1 MSASASYSQQRLEEE
16 IKALRHRLESAEEM
30 RRAILQDEV
39 DAFVVGRNEE
49 ERQVLLLGTASASY
63 GPLVA
68 RMQQGVV
75 TASHEGEILH
85 ANEPFA
91 ALLGEPLPRLFR
103 ASLHTYTAPP
113 YRDPLARLLASG
125 GSDDFL
131 ELDLMRPDGS
141 KRRARVRLASRGEDY
156 VSLLATDLSEQH
168 RSEEAESA
176 VEALRRGGIDGI
188 VVDGERIELLGEV
201 SRELQEAVQRK
212 DQFIAVLGH
221 ELRNPL
227 ASIVNGLEILRH
239 SPNLEPQ
246 SKHIVQVM
254 RRQTAT
260 LVRLV
265 DDLLDV
271 NRLSQ
276 GKLSLERRRVDLRHV
291 ISDAAESAEPDLE
304 AKRHTLELD
313 LHPDPVWVQGD
324 RVRLAQVILNL
335 LSNAAKYTDA
345 GGWIRVILRRGR
357 DESARGLA
365 VIRVVDSGIG
375 IAPHHLAEI
384 FEPFT
389 QLPHRDGRAGTG
401 LGLGLSI
408 CRHLI
413 ELHDGRIS
421 ARSAGDNQG
430 SEFVIE
436 LPEWP
441 EGRSTG

>member
-1 MSASASYSQQRLEEE
+1 M
-16 IKALRHRLESAEEM
+16 
-30 RRAILQDEV
+30 
-39 DAFVVGRNEE
+39 N
-49 ERQVLLLGTASASY
+49 
-63 GPLVA
+63 
-68 RMQQGVV
+68 
-75 TASHEGEILH
+75 
-85 ANEPFA
+85 
-91 ALLGEPLPRLFR
+91 
-103 ASLHTYTAPP
+103 
-113 YRDPLARLLASG
+113 
-125 GSDDFL
+125 
-131 ELDLMRPDGS
+131 
-141 KRRARVRLASRGEDY
+141 
-156 VSLLATDLSEQH
+156 
-168 RSEEAESA
+168 
-176 VEALRRGGIDGI
+176 GI
-188 VVDGERIELLGEV
+188 
-201 SRELQEAVQRK
+201 
-212 DQFIAVLGH
+212 
-221 ELRNPL
+221 
-227 ASIVNGLEILRH
+227 EILRH
-239 SPNLEPQ
+239 SPNLEQ
-246 SKHIVQVM
+246 QTKHIVQVM

-271 NRLSQ
+271 NRLNQ
-276 GKLSLERRRVDLRHV
+276 GKLSLERRRIDLRHV